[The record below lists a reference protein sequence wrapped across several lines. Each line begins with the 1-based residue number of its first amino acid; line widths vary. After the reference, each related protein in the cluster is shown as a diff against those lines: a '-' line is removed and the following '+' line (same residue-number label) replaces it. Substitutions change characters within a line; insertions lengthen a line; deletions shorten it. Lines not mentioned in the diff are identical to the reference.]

1 MADSKPNKAR
11 LKGAAD
17 FKRAMMT
24 GHPFAGGLVRPVLYA
39 VNELRTSA
47 DKEEDHVPSSERAIS
62 GLQDNLKSW
71 AQQRQQAMIIAD
83 WLGRSLT
90 RHRPA
95 EASAAR
101 TLAALIRTERLG

>member
-1 MADSKPNKAR
+1 MADSTPNKAR

-17 FKRAMMT
+17 FKRAMMS

-39 VNELRTSA
+39 VNELRLSA
-47 DKEEDHVPSSERAIS
+47 EKEEDHATSSDRAIS
-62 GLQDNLKSW
+62 GLRDNLKSW
-71 AQQRQQAMIIAD
+71 AQQRQQAMVIAD
-83 WLGRSLT
+83 WLGRSLS

>member
-1 MADSKPNKAR
+1 
-11 LKGAAD
+11 
-17 FKRAMMT
+17 MMT

-39 VNELRTSA
+39 VNELRA
-47 DKEEDHVPSSERAIS
+47 AAERDEDHNASGERAIN
-62 GLQDNLKSW
+62 GLRDNLASW
-71 AQQRQQAMIIAD
+71 AQQRQQAMVVAD
-83 WLGRSLT
+83 WMGRMLD